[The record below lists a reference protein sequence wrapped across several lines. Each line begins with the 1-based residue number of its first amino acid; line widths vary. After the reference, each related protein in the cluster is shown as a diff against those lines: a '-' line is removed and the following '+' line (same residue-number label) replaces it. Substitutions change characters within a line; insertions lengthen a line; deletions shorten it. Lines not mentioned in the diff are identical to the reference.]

1 MEVITESVNREATES
16 ETKDRIYRIASHTKE
31 AVTAIIENPGDKIL
45 REHAML
51 PIYAAREVDSNSIQW
66 LSRQP
71 GRTLREK
78 LSGRPYIKAVRRRA
92 SIDTAENRLL
102 KTFLLRLERILIERQ
117 DALGLTNEE
126 TCEDLLVIIQRWI
139 RSENTA
145 EIGAWGNLPPNNTLL
160 QDKRYRKVWDGWLWM
175 QRVDEQI
182 MEDSARIDFDILSVI
197 YWNTLS
203 LLNYSGRFR
212 TVQQPIGV
220 DYNSFSI
227 SPEIPIRGYLFP
239 AHDVKIKGKIKT
251 EDNYSSLTRCLRFS
265 LFISK

>member
-1 MEVITESVNREATES
+1 MDDSLNIDSIELLYKSLNDGDEVKSKALLMLMLRSWLTEVSRFDPVSGQALHIGIVDFMAIIAKSINYNTLENEI
-16 ETKDRIYRIASHTKE
+16 KDRIYRIASHTRE
-31 AVTAIIENPGDKIL
+31 SVVAIIEQTRDKIL

-51 PIYAAREVDSNSIQW
+51 PVYAAREVDSNSIQW

-78 LSGRPYIKAVRRRA
+78 LSGRPYIKAVRRRT

-102 KTFLLRLERILIERQ
+102 KAFLLRLERILIERQ

-126 TCEDLLVIIQRWI
+126 TCEELLVIIQRWI

-175 QRVDEQI
+175 QRV
-182 MEDSARIDFDILSVI
+182 VVV
-197 YWNTLS
+197 N
-203 LLNYSGRFR
+203 
-212 TVQQPIGV
+212 
-220 DYNSFSI
+220 
-227 SPEIPIRGYLFP
+227 
-239 AHDVKIKGKIKT
+239 
-251 EDNYSSLTRCLRFS
+251 
-265 LFISK
+265 